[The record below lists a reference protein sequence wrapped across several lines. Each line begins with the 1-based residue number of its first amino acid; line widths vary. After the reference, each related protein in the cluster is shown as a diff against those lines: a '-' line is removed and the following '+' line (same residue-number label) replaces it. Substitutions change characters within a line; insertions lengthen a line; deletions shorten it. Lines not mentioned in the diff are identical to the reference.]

1 MVSLHLDK
9 VFVEMI
15 LHEKILLYPVIE
27 VLNLSLLFSKSLIL
41 PLVKFEALLQLEL
54 QESIPVLVFCVQHP
68 VVPAFA
74 CDDQS

>member
-9 VFVEMI
+9 VLVEMI

-27 VLNLSLLFSKSLIL
+27 VLNLSLLFSEGLIL

-54 QESIPVLVFCVQHP
+54 QEGIPVLVLCVHHP
-68 VVPAFA
+68 VVPTFT